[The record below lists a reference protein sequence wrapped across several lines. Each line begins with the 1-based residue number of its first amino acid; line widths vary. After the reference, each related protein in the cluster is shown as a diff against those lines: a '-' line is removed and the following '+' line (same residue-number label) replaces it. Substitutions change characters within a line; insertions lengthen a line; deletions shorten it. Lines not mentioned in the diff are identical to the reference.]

1 MADRDTSGI
10 GTGMGAGTGGPNR
23 KVSDPMARD
32 QNAMGQSN
40 SQSGSQSGSQPGSQP
55 SATGSQHSGSQ
66 HNDMGRMSNT
76 DRNSGD
82 RMGGDVSR
90 MSEDATQAGR
100 DSVSSAQGR
109 IRSLL
114 EQQSHRA
121 ADQLGSVANALHKAA
136 EQLSD
141 ENNGTAA
148 RYAGQAADRVEQVA
162 DMLRNSTVDDMV
174 GQVERFA
181 RRQPE
186 VFVGA
191 AFAVG
196 FLFARFIKSSGERRF
211 QGSGYQGQSSRMT
224 SSRMMEQGYGHEDRD
239 HGRSDYSRSDYGRSG
254 TASSMGTGMGS
265 TGTASRGMAGGI
277 AGSTSMG
284 PSSMGSS
291 SIGATGSSGFADRSR
306 QGNYAT
312 AGAAPP
318 RASLNAATAAT
329 SAARTRDAAQLMAG
343 GSPEPTRT
351 NDISSAKP
359 NQGKTGSTADVT
371 PVTGIKPQGTL
382 P

>member
-10 GTGMGAGTGGPNR
+10 GGGFGAGTGGPNR
-23 KVSDPMARD
+23 KD
-32 QNAMGQSN
+32 QNSTGQN
-40 SQSGSQSGSQPGSQP
+40 GTSQPGSQP
-55 SATGSQHSGSQ
+55 NATRQQAGGQ

-76 DRNSGD
+76 DRNSSASNAMGNNSTSNNSTGNNPSD
-82 RMGGDVSR
+82 RMTGDVSR
-90 MSEDATQAGR
+90 MADDATQAGR
-100 DSVSSAQGR
+100 DSISSAQGR

-136 EQLSD
+136 EQLND
-141 ENNGTAA
+141 ENNGAAA

-162 DMLRNSTVDDMV
+162 DMLRTSSVDDMV

-196 FLFARFIKSSGERRF
+196 FLFARFIKSSGDRRF
-211 QGSGYQGQSSRMT
+211 QGQGGYRAPTSRMT
-224 SSRMMEQGYGHEDRD
+224 SDRMSGFGHDDRSSFSA
-239 HGRSDYSRSDYGRSG
+239 GRSA
-254 TASSMGTGMGS
+254 TASGMGTGMVSGAGRD
-265 TGTASRGMAGGI
+265 TGRGMAGGI
-277 AGSTSMG
+277 AGSTAA
-284 PSSMGSS
+284 GSS
-291 SIGATGSSGFADRSR
+291 SAYDR
-306 QGNYAT
+306 NHAT

-329 SAARTRDAAQLMAG
+329 SAARTRDAAQLVAG
-343 GSPEPTRT
+343 STGTTGIGSGQT
-351 NDISSAKP
+351 
-359 NQGKTGSTADVT
+359 NQGQANQGSAGANST
-371 PVTGIKPQGTL
+371 PVTGVKPQGTL

>member
-1 MADRDTSGI
+1 MADRDTSG
-10 GTGMGAGTGGPNR
+10 TGGPNH
-23 KVSDPMARD
+23 KASDPMARN
-32 QNAMGQSN
+32 QTGIGQTGMGHNN
-40 SQSGSQSGSQPGSQP
+40 S
-55 SATGSQHSGSQ
+55 T
-66 HNDMGRMSNT
+66 DRMSS
-76 DRNSGD
+76 DI
-82 RMGGDVSR
+82 SR
-90 MSEDATQAGR
+90 MTDEATEAGR
-100 DSVSSAQGR
+100 DTISSAQGR

-136 EQLSD
+136 EQLSE

-148 RYAGQAADRVEQVA
+148 HYAGQAADRVEQVA

-174 GQVERFA
+174 SQVEGFA

-211 QGSGYQGQSSRMT
+211 QGQGTSRLSSSGTMGSGNMGSGTM
-224 SSRMMEQGYGHEDRD
+224 G
-239 HGRSDYSRSDYGRSG
+239 SRSTGRWGQEERGYGRS
-254 TASSMGTGMGS
+254 SMGSGMDS
-265 TGTASRGMAGGI
+265 DTRRGMAGGL
-277 AGSTSMG
+277 AGSTSMSS
-284 PSSMGSS
+284 SSMGSA
-291 SIGATGSSGFADRSR
+291 GDRAR

-318 RASLNAATAAT
+318 RSSLNAATAAT

-343 GSPEPTRT
+343 GSPEPTPAST
-351 NDISSAKP
+351 SDIGTAKP
-359 NQGKTGSTADVT
+359 NQGKPSSNMGATVGATTGGNAGTTSTGT
-371 PVTGIKPQGTL
+371 PLSAAPSSGGKPQGSSS
-382 P
+382 

>member
-10 GTGMGAGTGGPNR
+10 GSGIGSGTGGSTGGSFGAGNGGPNR
-23 KVSDPMARD
+23 KD
-32 QNAMGQSN
+32 QNSTGQPNAS
-40 SQSGSQSGSQPGSQP
+40 SQQAAG
-55 SATGSQHSGSQ
+55 QHD
-66 HNDMGRMSNT
+66 DMGRMSNT
-76 DRNSGD
+76 DRNPDSNNSMGNNSTD
-82 RMGGDVSR
+82 RTSGDVSR
-90 MSEDATQAGR
+90 MAGDATQAGR
-100 DSVSSAQGR
+100 DSIHSAQGR

-148 RYAGQAADRVEQVA
+148 HYAGQAADRVEQVA

-196 FLFARFIKSSGERRF
+196 FLFARFVKSSGERRF
-211 QGSGYQGQSSRMT
+211 QGQGGYRGETSRMT
-224 SSRMMEQGYGHEDRD
+224 SDRMPGRTSGFGHDDRGD
-239 HGRSDYSRSDYGRSG
+239 DRSSFSAGRSATSSG
-254 TASSMGTGMGS
+254 LGTGMASGAGRNMGGS
-265 TGTASRGMAGGI
+265 TAA
-277 AGSTSMG
+277 
-284 PSSMGSS
+284 GSS
-291 SIGATGSSGFADRSR
+291 SAYDRNR
-306 QGNYAT
+306 QENYAT

-343 GSPEPTRT
+343 GTGQSNPGQ
-351 NDISSAKP
+351 P
-359 NQGKTGSTADVT
+359 NQGRTGADNT
-371 PVTGIKPQGTL
+371 PVTGVKPQGTL